1 MGLVER
7 TVVWSWRHLMTVL
20 REYEDFCSTHRPHR
34 ALNQAAPLRTLPDG
48 VPDLDPLWVQRR
60 HRAGGVN
67 HEDRLVA

>member
-1 MGLVER
+1 
-7 TVVWSWRHLMTVL
+7 VVWSWRHLMTVL

-48 VPDLDPLWVQRR
+48 VPDLDPLWVQPR

-67 HEDRLVA
+67 HEYRLVA